1 MAGAKRCD
9 RRVLLLPPLSRSLA
23 RRRRNHGEESDA
35 AVLYEGRRARDR
47 VGSSS
52 VGGLPAPANF
62 GKWAEDAILGPYSNP
77 KRLALVGFMWM
88 AYDFGPYGFF

>member
-47 VGSSS
+47 VGSS